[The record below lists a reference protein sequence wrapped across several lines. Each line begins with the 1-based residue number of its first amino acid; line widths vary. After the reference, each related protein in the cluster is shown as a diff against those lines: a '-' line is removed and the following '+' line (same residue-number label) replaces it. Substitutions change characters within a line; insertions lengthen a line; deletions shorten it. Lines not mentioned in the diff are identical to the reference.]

1 MQSVRFLAVSG
12 VGVALDIGLAWSL
25 VTGLGLSLWLAGAL
39 GFLAAALLNYL
50 LHEAWT
56 FWGGQNRRSFGRFGR
71 YLMSLGLTAAV
82 RLLAILGFERLF
94 GAGQGALAVL
104 LPSVALSFC
113 ASFLLARSW
122 VFAEPADQGEG
133 R

>member
-1 MQSVRFLAVSG
+1 MDL
-12 VGVALDIGLAWSL
+12 
-25 VTGLGLSLWLAGAL
+25 LGWPEPPL
-39 GFLAAALLNYL
+39 
-50 LHEAWT
+50 
-56 FWGGQNRRSFGRFGR
+56 FGRFGR

>member
-1 MQSVRFLAVSG
+1 MLSLRFLVVSG
-12 VGVALDIGLAWSL
+12 VGVALDVGLGWYLA
-25 VTGLGLSLWLAGAL
+25 TGLDLPLWLAGAV
-39 GFLAAALLNYL
+39 GFMAAALLNYL

-122 VFAEPADQGEG
+122 VFAAPADRGEG

>member
-1 MQSVRFLAVSG
+1 MQPVRFLAVSG
-12 VGVALDIGLAWSL
+12 VGVVLDIGLGWSL
-25 VTGLGLSLWLAGAL
+25 AAGLGLPLWLAGAL
-39 GFLAAALLNYL
+39 GFMAAALLNYL

-71 YLMSLGLTAAV
+71 YLLSLGLTAAV
-82 RLLAILGFERLF
+82 RLVAILGFERML

-133 R
+133 Q